1 MAKIINA
8 EFDGNT
14 MQFNNNGW
22 FNATLAAERYG
33 KRVDHWLANQETAEY
48 IAALSA
54 LPNTRNHGDL
64 IKTKRGNA
72 GGTWLHPKLA
82 VMFARWLDV
91 RFAIRCDKEIDALIR
106 NNTSPDNWQAARHDA
121 GASFRDV
128 CDLVKLIRMADGKDT
143 LPHHYA
149 NEARLISLTFAGTTK
164 LDRDILSKA
173 ELRLLELLEA
183 QDMVLL
189 ARGIPYEARKHALQ
203 VFATKLRQQFALPA
217 GDIAHAAMHQ
227 DAPDRPQALTK
238 E

>member
-143 LPHHYA
+143 APHHYA
-149 NEARLISLTFAGTTK
+149 NEARLINIALGGTAK
-164 LDRDILSKA
+164 LDRCTLSKA
-173 ELRLLELLEA
+173 ELRLLQLIEA

-189 ARGIPYEARKHALQ
+189 ALGMPYEARKLALQ
-203 VFATKLRQQFALPA
+203 AFAAEQRQRLALPA
-217 GDIAHAAMHQ
+217 LDMAHARQHQ
-227 DAPDRPQALTK
+227 DVPAHPHALTK